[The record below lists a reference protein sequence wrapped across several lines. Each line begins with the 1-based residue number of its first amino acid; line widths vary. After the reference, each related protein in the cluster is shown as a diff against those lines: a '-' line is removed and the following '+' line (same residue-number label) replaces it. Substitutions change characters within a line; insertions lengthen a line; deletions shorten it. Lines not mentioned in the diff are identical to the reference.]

1 MKKFGWVAI
10 AAAGLL
16 GACHPVSE
24 GYTIH
29 GTLTGEHVDGKVYL
43 ECLDSLNNPVT
54 VDSTE
59 MKEGKFVLSGAV
71 SAPSMH
77 YLVIDTNRPGEK
89 ADLRNRKFRAMF
101 YLDNSDIS
109 FSGDVATLPGY
120 YYSTTRKT
128 VAPAVTGS
136 PTHDLFL
143 QMNAGLKPLT
153 DTLSAVNERYLNE
166 YYVPELEG
174 KEVDES
180 VGKALV
186 REERKWNDRL
196 LQAKLDFIKGNARS
210 VVALD
215 QAIVLFSDPNMSF
228 TSAQMDE
235 LLGWF
240 EPYWK
245 GTSEWERLERT
256 ATSVRWMAIGEKY
269 KDVEVL
275 DRNGQTVRLSS
286 LIPEG
291 EYVMLEFWA
300 SWCGPCR
307 AEIPHLRK
315 VHEKYKDF
323 AIVSISVDEKDS
335 EWQKA
340 LKEEKMDWTQGRMEG
355 GIYGEAAQQYHIM
368 SVPMC
373 LILDKEG
380 RFYKSNVRGAYLDA
394 FLEDL
399 YAGKL

>member
-1 MKKFGWVAI
+1 MGT
-10 AAAGLL
+10 AGKN
-16 GACHPVSE
+16 GC
-24 GYTIH
+24 
-29 GTLTGEHVDGKVYL
+29 
-43 ECLDSLNNPVT
+43 
-54 VDSTE
+54 
-59 MKEGKFVLSGAV
+59 
-71 SAPSMH
+71 
-77 YLVIDTNRPGEK
+77 
-89 ADLRNRKFRAMF
+89 
-101 YLDNSDIS
+101 
-109 FSGDVATLPGY
+109 
-120 YYSTTRKT
+120 
-128 VAPAVTGS
+128 
-136 PTHDLFL
+136 
-143 QMNAGLKPLT
+143 
-153 DTLSAVNERYLNE
+153 
-166 YYVPELEG
+166 
-174 KEVDES
+174 
-180 VGKALV
+180 
-186 REERKWNDRL
+186 
-196 LQAKLDFIKGNARS
+196 
-210 VVALD
+210 
-215 QAIVLFSDPNMSF
+215 
-228 TSAQMDE
+228 
-235 LLGWF
+235 
-240 EPYWK
+240 
-245 GTSEWERLERT
+245 
-256 ATSVRWMAIGEKY
+256 IGEKY

-323 AIVSISVDEKDS
+323 AIVSISVDEKES